1 MLDLANRVDP
11 QGDIP
16 VIAEMLSQCNEI
28 YDDMPLVEANE
39 KTGHEFVYRT
49 SIPAGAWFGYYQ
61 GVPYSKSTTAKAR
74 VGTAMLRDYSQ
85 VDRKLAE
92 HSGDPVAFRRSEDVA
107 FLEGMSQTITNTLLY
122 GNTFVNPSEFM
133 GLSGF
138 YNTMNPTAQ
147 NSTNVVAG
155 GGGTGSSNTS
165 LWLLGWGTESI
176 FGLAPRASKAGLF
189 MEDKGTVT
197 PGFDVFGNRFEAY
210 TSLFEQETAV
220 CPKDWRWGVRLP
232 NLDVTSAGLAG
243 ASAPDLF
250 TLMDQMLQLVPK
262 TGARITGNNRTDAP
276 NDAAISTRL
285 VFYACRTLRHWLN
298 VQSSRNRNV
307 LLMLKDYDGQSVE
320 TYRGIP
326 IKTVDQISIAE
337 SAVTTSS
344 GPL

>member
-28 YDDMPLVEANE
+28 YEDMPLIEGNE
-39 KTGHEFVYRT
+39 RTGHEFVYRT

-61 GVPYSKSTTAKAR
+61 GVPYSKSTTARSR
-74 VGTAMLRDYSQ
+74 VGMGMLRDYSQ

-92 HSGDPVAFRRSEDVA
+92 HSGNPEKFRESEDVA
-107 FLEGMSQTITNTLLY
+107 FLEGMSQTITQTLLY
-122 GNTFVNPSEFM
+122 GNTLVNPAEFM

-138 YNTMNPTAQ
+138 YNTLNPSAM
-147 NSTNVVAG
+147 NSTNVIP
-155 GGGTGSSNTS
+155 GGGTGSSNCS
-165 LWLLGWGTESI
+165 LWLIGWGTESI
-176 FGLAPRASKAGLF
+176 FGLSPRGSKAGLY

-220 CPKDWRWGVRLP
+220 CPKDWRWGVRAC

-243 ASAPDLF
+243 PTAPDLF
-250 TLMDQMLQLVPK
+250 VLMDQMLQLVPK
-262 TGARITGNNRTDAP
+262 TGARITGNNKTDAP
-276 NDAAISTRL
+276 NDSTLSTRL
-285 VFYACRTLRHWLN
+285 VFYANRTLRHWLN
-298 VQSSRNRNV
+298 VQSMRNRNV
-307 LLMLKDYDGQSVE
+307 LLQLTDYDGQSVE
-320 TYRGIP
+320 TYRGTP
-326 IKTVDQISIAE
+326 IKTVDQLLNTEATI
-337 SAVTTSS
+337 TTST